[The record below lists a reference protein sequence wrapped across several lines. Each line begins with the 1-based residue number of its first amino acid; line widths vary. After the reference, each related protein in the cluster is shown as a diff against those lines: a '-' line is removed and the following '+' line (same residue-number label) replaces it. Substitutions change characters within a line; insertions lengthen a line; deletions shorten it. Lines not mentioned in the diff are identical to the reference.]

1 VSFWQQC
8 VHLIA
13 QPCITNRTFRSYV
26 QRAPWLKD
34 VWFFGSSY
42 IIPNVDTVVLGGTAG
57 KGDWSTAVSLQDTE
71 TILSNIEKVFP
82 SIRDAPIV
90 SLSH

>member
-1 VSFWQQC
+1 M
-8 VHLIA
+8 
-13 QPCITNRTFRSYV
+13 
-26 QRAPWLKD
+26 
-34 VWFFGSSY
+34 WFFGSSY
-42 IIPNVDTVVLGGTAG
+42 IIPNIDTVVLGGTAG

-90 SLSH
+90 SISQHCSTAMYLHSHQSLQHL

>member
-1 VSFWQQC
+1 MSP
-8 VHLIA
+8 
-13 QPCITNRTFRSYV
+13 PCYDSCRLNSCTLTHTLENVY
-26 QRAPWLKD
+26 RAPWLKD

-90 SLSH
+90 SLPL